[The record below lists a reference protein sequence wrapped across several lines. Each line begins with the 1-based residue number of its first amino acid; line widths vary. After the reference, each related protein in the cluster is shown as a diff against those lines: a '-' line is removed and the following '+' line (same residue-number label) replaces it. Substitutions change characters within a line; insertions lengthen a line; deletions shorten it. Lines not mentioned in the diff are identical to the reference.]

1 MSVRTAIIQL
11 FKEWK
16 VEEEAWQY
24 RELGGAHGIL
34 LGPFMGEPGRSLSLI
49 VKRQR
54 AWVAVWIKVVFRGC
68 SGLYTPKT
76 R

>member
-34 LGPFMGEPGRSLSLI
+34 LGPFMGESGRSFSLI
-49 VKRQR
+49 IKRQ
-54 AWVAVWIKVVFRGC
+54 
-68 SGLYTPKT
+68 
-76 R
+76 